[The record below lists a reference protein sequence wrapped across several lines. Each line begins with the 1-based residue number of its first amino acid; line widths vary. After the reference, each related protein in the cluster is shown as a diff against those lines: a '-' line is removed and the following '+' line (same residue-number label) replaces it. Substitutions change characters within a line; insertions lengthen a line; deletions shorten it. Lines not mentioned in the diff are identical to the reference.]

1 LIYCTGLSGTIGTHL
16 QGHVENLDIDLTASQ
31 KDFEKINLHPNS
43 TIIHLAAMVG
53 EKAVLKDESYARAVN
68 VQGTERIAKLAL
80 DQKSNLV
87 FISTGH
93 VYKPSATDLDEQAD
107 LEPISLYAQ
116 QKLEAEKAVVEV
128 LNGTRSTGMILRVFS
143 LLDFGMP
150 ELTLGG
156 AAERLGSK
164 ADLEPLKYS
173 DDIRDFLTPKQVAA
187 AILSIVT
194 TGSSAG
200 IYNLASGTGI
210 KVKAAVMALLDSE
223 GIKVDDRHFE
233 NSNSKVPRL
242 VADVQKIKDKYK
254 DLDLHWPYS
263 NTVTA

>member
-1 LIYCTGLSGTIGTHL
+1 MIYCTGLSGTIGTHL

-31 KDFEKINLHPNS
+31 KDFEKINLLPNS

-53 EKAVLKDESYARAVN
+53 EKAVVKDEAYARAVN

-93 VYKPSATDLDEQAD
+93 VYKPSNADLDEQSD

-116 QKLEAEKAVVEV
+116 QKLEAENAALQV
-128 LNGTRSTGMILRVFS
+128 LKGTRSTGMILRVFS

-150 ELTLGG
+150 EFTLGG
-156 AAERLGSK
+156 AAERLGST
-164 ADLEPLKYS
+164 ANFQPLKGS
-173 DDIRDFLTPKQVAA
+173 DDIRDFLTPKQVAS

-194 TGSSAG
+194 TGPSAG
-200 IYNLASGTGI
+200 IYNLASGSGI
-210 KVKAAVMALLDSE
+210 KVKSAVMAMLDSD

-233 NSNSKVPRL
+233 NGNSKVPRL
-242 VADVQKIKDKYK
+242 VADVRKIRDKYGEL
-254 DLDLHWPYS
+254 DLDWPYLKS
-263 NTVTA
+263 ITA

>member
-1 LIYCTGLSGTIGTHL
+1 M
-16 QGHVENLDIDLTASQ
+16 ENLDIDLTASQ

-93 VYKPSATDLDEQAD
+93 VYKPSAADLDEQAD

-150 ELTLGG
+150 EFTLGS

-164 ADLEPLKYS
+164 ADLEPLKSS

-210 KVKAAVMALLDSE
+210 KVKAAVIALLDSE

-233 NSNSKVPRL
+233 NGNSKVPRL
-242 VADVQKIKDKYK
+242 VADVQKIKNKYK

>member
-93 VYKPSATDLDEQAD
+93 VYKPSAADLNEQAD
-107 LEPISLYAQ
+107 LEPNSLYAQ

-150 ELTLGG
+150 EFTLGG

-164 ADLEPLKYS
+164 ADLEPLKSS

-210 KVKAAVMALLDSE
+210 KVKSAVVALLDSK

-233 NSNSKVPRL
+233 NGNSKIPRL

-254 DLDLHWPYS
+254 DLDLYWPYS

>member
-1 LIYCTGLSGTIGTHL
+1 MIYCTGLSGTIGTHL
-16 QGHVENLDIDLTASQ
+16 QGHVENLDIDLTAPQ
-31 KDFEKINLHPNS
+31 KDFEKLNLLPDS

-53 EKAVLKDESYARAVN
+53 EKAVLKDEAYARAVN

-93 VYKPSATDLDEQAD
+93 VYKPSNADLNEQSD

-116 QKLEAEKAVVEV
+116 QKLEAENLALQLLK
-128 LNGTRSTGMILRVFS
+128 GTKSTGMILRVFS

-150 ELTLGG
+150 EFTLGG
-156 AAERLGSK
+156 AAERLGSE
-164 ADLEPLKYS
+164 ANFQPLKCS
-173 DDIRDFLTPKQVAA
+173 DDIRDFLTPKQVAS

-194 TGSSAG
+194 TGPSAG
-200 IYNLASGTGI
+200 VYNLASGSGI
-210 KVKAAVMALLDSE
+210 KVKSAVVALLDSD

-233 NSNSKVPRL
+233 NGNSKVPRL
-242 VADVQKIKDKYK
+242 VADVQKIKDKYTEL
-254 DLDLHWPYS
+254 DLDWPYLKS
-263 NTVTA
+263 ITA